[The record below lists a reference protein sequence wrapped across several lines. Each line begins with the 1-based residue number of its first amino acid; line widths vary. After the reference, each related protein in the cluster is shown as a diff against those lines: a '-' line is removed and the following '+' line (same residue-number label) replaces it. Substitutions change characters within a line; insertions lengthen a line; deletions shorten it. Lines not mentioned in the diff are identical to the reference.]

1 MDVKVLGS
9 AAGGGFPQWNCAC
22 QNCQGLRSG
31 QIRSK
36 ARTQAQVAVRDSGS
50 AWLLLNASPDLR
62 EQILSTP
69 ELAPVHFPRSTGI
82 SSVILTSAEVDSVVG
97 LLHLREFQ
105 PFRVFATPS
114 VKRILFEENRIFR
127 VLERAKPPVIWEDI
141 PQESWF
147 SVGSAGNGNGL
158 RCRAVNLGGGHP
170 DYVSD
175 ALRSSLL
182 PEEAVIGLVFT
193 DGKKQMMYAPSLSG
207 QGDEWKTWARSSEL
221 CFLDG
226 TFWNDRELIDAGI
239 GSKTARE
246 IGHIPLS
253 GRNGLLE
260 QFNDA
265 GKARRVLIHLNNTNP
280 VLDEDSDQHRD
291 VRNRGWEIAYDA
303 TDFNL

>member
-22 QNCQGLRSG
+22 RNCQGLRSG
-31 QIRSK
+31 QLLSK

-62 EQILSTP
+62 EQIVSTR
-69 ELAPVHFPRSTGI
+69 ELAPARFPRSTGI
-82 SSVILTSAEVDSVVG
+82 SAVILTSAEVDSVVG

-105 PFRVFATPS
+105 PFRVFATPA

-127 VLERAKPPVIWEDI
+127 VLERAKPPVVWEDI
-141 PQESWF
+141 PLDSWF
-147 SVGSAGNGNGL
+147 LTGAADGGNGL
-158 RCRAVNLGGGHP
+158 RCRAVNLGGGYP

-175 ALRSSLL
+175 SLRRSL
-182 PEEAVIGLVFT
+182 PADEAVIGLVFA
-193 DGKKQMMYAPSLSG
+193 DGKRQMMYAPSLSG
-207 QGDEWKTWARSSEL
+207 QGDEWKTWARSSDL

-253 GRNGLLE
+253 GADGLLE
-260 QFNDA
+260 QFRDA
-265 GKARRVLIHLNNTNP
+265 GKTRRVLIHLNNTNP
-280 VLDEDSDQHRD
+280 VLNENSSEHRE

-303 TDFNL
+303 TEFNL